1 MEFDKDGHMEKSTA
15 EKALSLNLNRPL
27 YGSIAEIGAGQE
39 VARWF
44 FKVGG
49 AAGTIAKAM
58 SAYDMT
64 FSDDIYGKEDSGR
77 YVVESRVRK
86 MLDHEYSLL
95 ESRLSEK
102 ENNEKYYFAFADTVA
117 AKSYKYAGDC
127 HGWMGLKF
135 QHSPTQK
142 PSQVI
147 LHVRMLDQSNLHQQE
162 ALGILGV
169 NLTYACYHKT
179 DNLSDFLASLLD
191 GGLNERVEINVSYF
205 EGPLFENVDPIE
217 TSLLMTENKLSPTIL
232 IPAHGQVS
240 HLSEEFYNKQVIIHR
255 GSFDPPLQTDIDIL
269 KSARDLYCGE
279 KTEGHCDPY
288 LVSEIFYDREQD
300 SFSELVKKV
309 RQLRQCG
316 QNILITE
323 FKRTFQLT
331 EYIACF
337 TNNHIN
343 VVFRATKVIDILENE
358 RLASLDRLARIFNER
373 TRMYIYPV
381 DAKKIPDHV
390 KKDPSQKLFNLSN
403 YKPSD
408 LNVHLYNHLITSEY
422 IQEIKN
428 CNEDLALWDSQSCE
442 DLKSKDE
449 KAWRKLLACQV
460 AD

>member
-1 MEFDKDGHMEKSTA
+1 MNNKKSTA
-15 EKALSLNLNRPL
+15 EKALSINLNKPL

-64 FSDDIYGKEDSGR
+64 FSDEIYGKTDGGR

-102 ENNEKYYFAFADTVA
+102 DKNEKFFFAFADTVA
-117 AKSYKYAGDC
+117 AKSFKYTGDC

-135 QHSPTQK
+135 QQTATEK

-147 LHVRMLDQSNLHQQE
+147 LHVRMLDQTNLHQQE

-169 NLTYACYHKT
+169 NLTYACFHKSK
-179 DNLSDFLASLLD
+179 NIEDFLESLMD
-191 GGLNERVEINVSYF
+191 GGLENRVEINVVHF
-205 EGPLFENVDPIE
+205 EGPHFVTVDPIE
-217 TSLLMTENKLSPTIL
+217 ASLLLIDKKLCQTVL
-232 IPAHGQVS
+232 IPESGVVS
-240 HLSEEFYNKQVIIHR
+240 HLAEEFYDKQVIIHR

-269 KSARDLYCGE
+269 RSARDHYCGN
-279 KTEGHCDPY
+279 KTEGLCDPY
-288 LVSEIFYDREQD
+288 LVSEIYYNRSKD
-300 SFSELVKKV
+300 SFGDLIRKV
-309 RQLRQCG
+309 QLLRKCK

-323 FKRTFQLT
+323 FERTFRLT
-331 EYIACF
+331 EYVAMF

-343 VVFRATKVIDILENE
+343 VVFRATKVIQILENE
-358 RLASLDRLARIFNER
+358 RLASLDRLSRIFNER

-381 DAKKIPDHV
+381 DSANIPKNLQV
-390 KKDPSQKLFNLSN
+390 DPKQKLFNLSN
-403 YKPSD
+403 YKPSE
-408 LNVHLYNHLITSEY
+408 LNIHLYRHLMASEY
-422 IQEIKN
+422 IQELTNYDEK
-428 CNEDLALWDSQSCE
+428 LAIWDSQSCLE
-442 DLKSKDE
+442 LKDKDE
-449 KAWRKLLACQV
+449 KAWKSLLACEIS
-460 AD
+460 